1 MSSFSERLAAAKAA
15 PRKTKD
21 VSILLDTDLAEQREA
36 LRAQI
41 ERVRDVA
48 AQNQRLAGGPNPEE
62 VRLQEQLDKLLA
74 DSADALITLRFERL
88 AGDTW
93 SEITARC
100 PVRLDAPIDRQY
112 GYNMHQVCKLAAP
125 ISGARVEGDE
135 LVPLIVQ
142 AATPDTPAI
151 DEWADL
157 FQTISG
163 HEMILI
169 IDAIY
174 DLNAWD
180 PAHQVASL
188 KKELA
193 TRPA

>member
-1 MSSFSERLAAAKAA
+1 MSTFSERLAAAKVA

-36 LRAQI
+36 LRDQI
-41 ERVRDVA
+41 GRVRAIADA
-48 AQNQRLAGGPNPEE
+48 DQRLSGGTHPAE
-62 VRLQEQLDKLLA
+62 VLLQEQLDKLLA
-74 DSADALITLRFERL
+74 DSAESLITLRFARL
-88 AGDTW
+88 SGDAW

-100 PVRLDAPIDRQY
+100 PVRPDAPIDRQY
-112 GYNMHQVCKLAAP
+112 GYNMHAVCKLAAP
-125 ISGARVEGDE
+125 ISGARVDGED
-135 LVPLIVQ
+135 LVPLLV
-142 AATPDTPAI
+142 TPASEGVPAV
-151 DEWADL
+151 DEWSDL
-157 FQTISG
+157 FNTISG
-163 HEMILI
+163 HEMVLI

-180 PAHQVASL
+180 PAMQVSSL